1 MSDPLIGSELQ
12 GRYRVIRLLGEGG
25 MGAVYEA
32 ENLTIGRKVAI
43 KVLHAQFATNPQ
55 VVQRFHQE
63 ARAAA
68 AIGHPNIIEVLD
80 MGKLDDGASYMVLE
94 YLEGKDWSDEIEESG
109 PLPLSRVAS
118 ILVQVCDALQAAH
131 TAGIIHRD
139 LKPENIFLIERHE
152 RDDFVKVLDFGI
164 SKVLP
169 SDSEQRALTQ
179 TNMMLGTAYYM
190 SPEQTRAA
198 KHVDHRSD
206 IFTLGVIL
214 FQALTGYYPFN
225 DAALPMLFVKICTE
239 EPKPLSDYRS
249 DLPSQVE
256 SVFRKLIAKDV
267 KKRYQSCAQV
277 KAALLPFIDHD
288 DAPAMVEGALDPKD
302 QAASALTGSVPDEAP
317 DAPVPAIAS
326 VANDAL
332 PVPKRNALLLA
343 LVVTV
348 LGAGGAAAFGMGAG
362 NESDEPTLTTA
373 APVQQPQPQPQ
384 PPEETPAGSMIMIT
398 VLTTPAD
405 AVITLDGNAASNP
418 LTIEAPRDPSV
429 HTLLVEAPGYV
440 SRTERITY
448 VQSREVSVE
457 LEAER
462 GTRRGRTPRTM
473 VAAET
478 VPAANMLAG
487 STPAQP
493 IAETAAM
500 TEVTMTAPPVQPT
513 MDEPTMDPTPV
524 VSGMF
529 RGI

>member
-1 MSDPLIGSELQ
+1 
-12 GRYRVIRLLGEGG
+12 

-94 YLEGKDWSDEIEESG
+94 YLDGHDWSDEIEESG

-118 ILVQVCDALQAAH
+118 ILVQVCDALQVAH
-131 TAGIIHRD
+131 TAGIVHRD

-239 EPKPLSDYRS
+239 EPKPLNHYRS

-288 DAPAMVEGALDPKD
+288 EAPAMIEGALDPKN
-302 QAASALTGSVPDEAP
+302 QPASALTGSLPDEAS

-332 PVPKRNALLLA
+332 PVAPKRNALLFA
-343 LVVTV
+343 VVVAV
-348 LGAGGAAAFGMGAG
+348 LGAGGAAAFSMGAAG
-362 NESDEPTLTTA
+362 NETEEPPLPTA
-373 APVQQPQPQPQ
+373 EPVQARQPQDETEDT
-384 PPEETPAGSMIMIT
+384 EETPAESMIMIT

-405 AVITLDGNAASNP
+405 AVITLDGNAANNP

-429 HTLLVEAPGYV
+429 HTLVIEAPGFV

-448 VQSREVSVE
+448 VQSREVSIE

-462 GTRRGRTPRTM
+462 GARRGRTPRVTM
-473 VAAET
+473 VAT
-478 VPAANMLAG
+478 TPAAG
-487 STPAQP
+487 TPGVVEAP
-493 IAETAAM
+493 AM
-500 TEVTMTAPPVQPT
+500 TEATMTAPPAQPT
-513 MDEPTMDPTPV
+513 MDEPRMEPTPV

>member
-1 MSDPLIGSELQ
+1 
-12 GRYRVIRLLGEGG
+12 

-32 ENLTIGRKVAI
+32 ENLAIGRKVAI
-43 KVLHAQFATNPQ
+43 KVLHPQFATNPA

-94 YLEGKDWSDEIEESG
+94 YLNGVDWSDEIEASG
-109 PLPLSRVAS
+109 PQPLARVAS

-131 TAGIIHRD
+131 TAGIVHRD

-179 TNMMLGTAYYM
+179 TNMMLGTAYFM

-214 FQALTGYYPFN
+214 FHALTGYYPF
-225 DAALPMLFVKICTE
+225 DDEALPMLFVKICTE
-239 EPKPLSDYRS
+239 EPQPLSDFRS

-256 SVFRKLIAKDV
+256 SVFRKLIAKEP

-288 DAPAMVEGALDPKD
+288 EAPEMVDGALDPRT
-302 QAASALTGSVPDEAP
+302 QPASALTGSVPEEVAEVV
-317 DAPVPAIAS
+317 APAIAS
-326 VANDAL
+326 VADA
-332 PVPKRNALLLA
+332 PVAPKRSGLLLFA
-343 LVVTV
+343 AAVAV
-348 LGAGGAAAFGMGAG
+348 LGAGGAVALSMSPG
-362 NESDEPTLTTA
+362 ETTEPVVTTA
-373 APVQQPQPQPQ
+373 PPVEAPEPVEDVPA
-384 PPEETPAGSMIMIT
+384 ETVMIT
-398 VLTTPAD
+398 VLTTPPD
-405 AVITLDGNAASNP
+405 ARMTLDGEAVSHP
-418 LTIEAPRDPSV
+418 LIIEAPRDGHP
-429 HTLLVEAPGYV
+429 HILLVEAPGFV

-448 VQSREVSVE
+448 VESREVRVE
-457 LEAER
+457 LVEER
-462 GTRRGRTPRTM
+462 RVGRGRN
-473 VAAET
+473 
-478 VPAANMLAG
+478 PAG
-487 STPAQP
+487 
-493 IAETAAM
+493 
-500 TEVTMTAPPVQPT
+500 TMTAVTPMTATPMLAIPMTATPMDEPSVTPDPVPSPMVQPT
-513 MDEPTMDPTPV
+513 VDEPTMEPP
-524 VSGMF
+524 SMRF
-529 RGI
+529 IPL